1 MYYFDRKYL
10 AQYVDQKIPLKVYAS
25 GDWHNIPSLKDLE
38 GKRQFVGYDEFG
50 DGTSIDYRLISKI
63 KVGNHILT
71 IEQLNTR
78 MNGSSPDEKP
88 EKEKTAPA
96 EEEPTSDDTEE
107 PPAEEEPKP
116 TGKKEPDLS
125 HFSPAYDIGRQ
136 LMTELRRKNEC

>member
-10 AQYVDQKIPLKVYAS
+10 AQYVDQKIPLKVYAN

-50 DGTSIDYRLISKI
+50 DGTSIDYRLIAKI

-71 IEQLNTR
+71 IEQLNTQ
-78 MNGSSPDEKP
+78 MTGTP
-88 EKEKTAPA
+88 EEEPKAKSDGETPTEEESPA
-96 EEEPTSDDTEE
+96 EEEPN
-107 PPAEEEPKP
+107 P

-136 LMTELRRKNEC
+136 LMNELRRKNEC

>member
-10 AQYVDQKIPLKVYAS
+10 AQYVDQKIPLKVYAND
-25 GDWHNIPSLKDLE
+25 DWYNVPSLKDLE

-71 IEQLNTR
+71 IEQLNTQ
-78 MNGSSPDEKP
+78 MTGSPTDEKEP
-88 EKEKTAPA
+88 SKEKTAPP
-96 EEEPTSDDTEE
+96 EEEPPTD
-107 PPAEEEPKP
+107 EEEPK
-116 TGKKEPDLS
+116 TTDKKEPDLS

-136 LMTELRRKNEC
+136 LMNELRRKNEC

>member
-10 AQYVDQKIPLKVYAS
+10 AQYVDQKIPLKVYAN

-38 GKRQFVGYDEFG
+38 GNRQFVGYDEFG
-50 DGTSIDYRLISKI
+50 DGTIVDYRLISKI

-71 IEQLNTR
+71 IEQLNTQ
-78 MNGSSPDEKP
+78 MNGSPPDDEKT
-88 EKEKTAPA
+88 EKEPA
-96 EEEPTSDDTEE
+96 EEPPVEDEE

-136 LMTELRRKNEC
+136 LMNELRRKNEC